1 MSPAPPWPIT
11 ISVFLVWTVR
21 HFFHLFFQNVNSVL
35 SSNHSRS
42 PFPQFVY
49 WIFIFRNHGLFFLSS
64 KSYFCTQNS
73 FPEISFR
80 ELSEFSS
87 ISSISVTSVR
97 VSYILVFRLGLSW
110 QWQMREKSSTEC
122 CFHGSAESKLTNHKE
137 MKKISVLLGSTG
149 AQELKAIQLISTGP
163 PRTTHI
169 KWAPQTLLAGWP
181 HRTIYFKSLS

>member
-1 MSPAPPWPIT
+1 MD
-11 ISVFLVWTVR
+11 F
-21 HFFHLFFQNVNSVL
+21 
-35 SSNHSRS
+35 
-42 PFPQFVY
+42 
-49 WIFIFRNHGLFFLSS
+49 FFLSS

-110 QWQMREKSSTEC
+110 RWQMREKSSTEC

-169 KWAPQTLLAGWP
+169 KWAHRLCWLVDLTGLYILSLCPRTWQETFSTVGGSLLLNEYQCMLFPQRCHENRQP
-181 HRTIYFKSLS
+181 